1 MRFLLATIGY
11 TAVAT
16 LIAATLGLGYLWQ
29 SERLTDEKVFEI
41 VALVHGVELDRV
53 EDATATSGR
62 RTPGASDLADAEAP
76 PEEPSL
82 VEAER
87 LRAIALRNHEAR
99 SQALSRGKAEF
110 THQLSKLVEQRDRF
124 DDMARELQQR
134 LDQESAENAQEG
146 VRNLVRDLKKAKPD
160 KGKQM
165 LLRLLERGSS
175 PDEKLNAMDEVIRII
190 NAMPADTWEQI
201 LNRFDG
207 GELEQLHELQVR
219 QLEGGAKQQVLNEA
233 MRQLRDR
240 DFGS

>member
-1 MRFLLATIGY
+1 MRFIMATVGY
-11 TAVAT
+11 AAVAT
-16 LIAATLGLGYLWQ
+16 LLSATLGLGYLWQ

-41 VALVHGVELDRV
+41 VALIHGVDLDPL
-53 EDATATSGR
+53 EDATTTLGPR
-62 RTPGASDLADAEAP
+62 NASASELASLAAP

-82 VEAER
+82 IEAER

-99 SQALSRGKAEF
+99 SQALTRGKAEF
-110 THQLSKLVEQRDRF
+110 SHQLSKLVEQRDRF

-160 KGKQM
+160 KGKEL
-165 LLRLLERGSS
+165 LLRLLERGSG
-175 PDEKLNAMDEVIRII
+175 PDEKRQAMDEVIRII

-201 LNRFDG
+201 LNRFEG
-207 GELEQLHELQVR
+207 PELDQLHEIQVR
-219 QLEGGAKQQVLNEA
+219 QLQGGAKQQVLNEA
-233 MRQLRDR
+233 MRQINDR